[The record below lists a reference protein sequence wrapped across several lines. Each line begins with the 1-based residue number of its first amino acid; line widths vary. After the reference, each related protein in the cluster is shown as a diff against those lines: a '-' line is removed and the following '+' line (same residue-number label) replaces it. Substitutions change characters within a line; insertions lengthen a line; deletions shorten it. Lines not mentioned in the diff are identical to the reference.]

1 MARDLEGKVAVVTG
15 AGRGIGRAFA
25 LALAAAGCRVVAA
38 DVDTAGAEQT
48 VGLIRDAHAAMPALA
63 QHVDVTQRSSVDQL
77 MAEAMREWSGLD
89 ILVNDAGV
97 FPRSTVLEMDERMW
111 DHVLGVN
118 LKGTFLCAQAAAR
131 ILVGQGRGGRIVNM
145 VSRAAYTPYARG
157 AHYAASKA
165 GILGFTRS
173 LAAELGAHRITVNAI
188 APGTVNTAM
197 PRAAGVSDEQLFASG
212 HAYPLGR
219 IAEPDDMAP
228 ALLFLCGESGAYTT
242 GQVLHVNGGSF
253 MP

>member
-1 MARDLEGKVAVVTG
+1 MARDLDGKVAVITG

-25 LALAAAGCRVVAA
+25 LALASAGCRVAVADIDA
-38 DVDTAGAEQT
+38 AGAEHT
-48 VGLIRDAHAAMPALA
+48 VSLIRTAHEAASALA
-63 QHVDVTQRSSVDQL
+63 LHVDVTQRSSVDQL
-77 MAEAMREWSGLD
+77 MSEVTREWAGLD
-89 ILVNDAGV
+89 ILVNDAGI
-97 FPRSTVLEMDERMW
+97 FPRSSVLDMDETQW
-111 DHVLGVN
+111 DQVLGVN
-118 LKGTFLCAQAAAR
+118 LKGTFLCSQAAAR
-131 ILVGQGRGGRIVNM
+131 ILVQQQRGGRIVNM
-145 VSRAAYTPYARG
+145 VSRAAYTAYARG

-212 HAYPLGR
+212 RAFPLGR
-219 IAEPDDMAP
+219 IAEPDDIVP
-228 ALLFLCGESGAYTT
+228 ALLFLCSEGGAYMT

-253 MP
+253 MA

>member
-1 MARDLEGKVAVVTG
+1 MAGVLQDKVAVVTG

-25 LALAAAGCRVVAA
+25 LALAEAGCRVAAADLDTGGAEETVRQIEASGGVAA
-38 DVDTAGAEQT
+38 
-48 VGLIRDAHAAMPALA
+48 GL
-63 QHVDVTQRSSVDQL
+63 HVDVTQSASVAKL
-77 MAEAMREWSGLD
+77 MLSVVDLWTGID

-97 FPRSTVLEMDERMW
+97 FPRATVLDMDEAMW

-118 LKGTFLCAQAAAR
+118 LKGTFLCSQAAAR
-131 ILVGQGRGGRIVNM
+131 ILVSQGRGGRIVNM
-145 VSRAAYTPYARG
+145 VSRAAYTAYPRG

-173 LAAELGAHRITVNAI
+173 LASELGAHRITVNAI

-197 PRAAGVSDEQLFASG
+197 PRQAGVTDEQLFASG
-212 HAYPLGR
+212 RAFPLGR
-219 IAEPDDMAP
+219 IAVP
-228 ALLFLCGESGAYTT
+228 ALLFLCGSGGEYMT

>member
-1 MARDLEGKVAVVTG
+1 VAVITG

-25 LALAAAGCRVVAA
+25 LALAAAGCRLAAA
-38 DVDTAGAEQT
+38 DIDRAAAEHTVNLVRTADE
-48 VGLIRDAHAAMPALA
+48 AAAALPVY
-63 QHVDVTQRSSVDQL
+63 VDVAQRSSVDHL
-77 MAEAMREWSGLD
+77 MEAVTREWGGLD

-97 FPRSTVLEMDERMW
+97 FPRSTVLDMDESLW
-111 DHVLGVN
+111 DQVLGVN
-118 LKGTFLCAQAAAR
+118 LKGTFLCSQAAAR
-131 ILVGQGRGGRIVNM
+131 IMVQQQRGGRIVNM
-145 VSRAAYTPYARG
+145 VSRAAYTAYARG

-173 LAAELGAHRITVNAI
+173 LAAELGAYGITVNAI

-212 HAYPLGR
+212 RAFPLGR
-219 IAEPDDMAP
+219 IAEPEDMLP
-228 ALLFLCGESGAYTT
+228 ALLFLCGAGGAYMT

>member
-1 MARDLEGKVAVVTG
+1 MAGALQGKVAVITG

-25 LALAAAGCRVVAA
+25 LALAAEGCRVAA
-38 DVDTAGAEQT
+38 GDVDVAGAEAT
-48 VGLIRDAHAAMPALA
+48 VQQIASSGGTAAALE
-63 QHVDVTQRSSVDQL
+63 VDVTQRDSVARL
-77 MAEAMREWSGLD
+77 MLSVVDLWAGID

-97 FPRSTVLEMDERMW
+97 FPRSTVLDMDEAMW
-111 DHVLGVN
+111 DRVISVN
-118 LKGTFLCAQAAAR
+118 LKGTFLCSQAAAR
-131 ILVGQGRGGRIVNM
+131 VLITQGRGGRIVNM
-145 VSRAAYTPYARG
+145 VSRAAYTAYPRG

-173 LAAELGAHRITVNAI
+173 LASELGAHRITVNAI

-197 PRAAGVSDEQLFASG
+197 PRAAGITDEQLFASG
-212 HAYPLGR
+212 QAFPLGR
-219 IAEPDDMAP
+219 IAEPEDMVP
-228 ALLFLCGESGAYTT
+228 ALMFLCGTGGEYMT

>member
-1 MARDLEGKVAVVTG
+1 VAVVTG

-25 LALAAAGCRVVAA
+25 LALAAAGCRVAAA
-38 DVDTAGAEQT
+38 DLDTGGAEET
-48 VGLIRDAHAAMPALA
+48 VRQIEASGGVGASLN
-63 QHVDVTQRSSVDQL
+63 VDVTQSGSVARL
-77 MAEAMREWSGLD
+77 MLSVVDLWTGID

-97 FPRSTVLEMDERMW
+97 FPRATVLDMDEAMW
-111 DHVLGVN
+111 DYVLGVN
-118 LKGTFLCAQAAAR
+118 LKGTFLCSQAAAR
-131 ILVGQGRGGRIVNM
+131 ILVSQGRGGRIVNM
-145 VSRAAYTPYARG
+145 VSRAAYTAYPRG

-173 LAAELGAHRITVNAI
+173 LASELGAHRITVNAI

-197 PRAAGVSDEQLFASG
+197 PRQAGVTDEQLFASG
-212 HAYPLGR
+212 RAFPLGR
-219 IAEPDDMAP
+219 IAEPEDMVP
-228 ALLFLCGESGAYTT
+228 ALLFLCGSGGDYMT